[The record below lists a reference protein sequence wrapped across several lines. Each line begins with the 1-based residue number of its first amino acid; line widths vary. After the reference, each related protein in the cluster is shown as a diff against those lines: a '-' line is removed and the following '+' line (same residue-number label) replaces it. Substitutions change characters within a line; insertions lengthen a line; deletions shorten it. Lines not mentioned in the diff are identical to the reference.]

1 MLVIGIAG
9 GIACGKS
16 LVAQQFQRLGAVVL
30 DVDQMGHKVLRD
42 PEVLEAIRLQWGD
55 CVFSENGN
63 VDRQALADI
72 VFSPESEDEP
82 SQLEI
87 LERITHPR
95 IAELV
100 KAQIVQLQTNESI
113 PAVVLDAPVMFK
125 AGWDKFCD
133 KIIFVDV
140 PFEIRSNRARE
151 SRNWSQDELISRE
164 QRQTPL
170 TEKKERATNTIDNSG
185 TPEQL
190 FEQVNELWSQWGL
203 KTSSVAD

>member
-16 LVAQQFQRLGAVVL
+16 LVAQQFQKLGAVVL
-30 DVDQMGHKVLRD
+30 DVDQMGHRVLHD
-42 PEVLEAIRLQWGD
+42 AEVLEAIRRQWGD
-55 CVFSENGN
+55 CVFKGDGN
-63 VDRQALADI
+63 VDRKALADI
-72 VFSPESEDEP
+72 VFAPEREDEP
-82 SQLEI
+82 NQLEI

-100 KAQIVQLQTNESI
+100 KAQILQLQTNESI

-140 PFEIRSNRARE
+140 PFELRSKRAME

-164 QRQTPL
+164 QRQMPL
-170 TEKKERATNTIDNSG
+170 TEKQERATNPIDSIIR
-185 TPEQL
+185 
-190 FEQVNELWSQWGL
+190 
-203 KTSSVAD
+203 

>member
-30 DVDQMGHKVLRD
+30 DVDQMGHKVLHD
-42 PEVLEAIRLQWGD
+42 PDALEAITRQWGD
-55 CVFSENGN
+55 CILAEDGN
-63 VDRQALADI
+63 VDRQALAEI
-72 VFSPESEDEP
+72 VFAPEREDQP

-100 KAQIVQLQTNESI
+100 EKQLVHLQMDESI
-113 PAVVLDAPVMFK
+113 PAVVLDAPIMFK
-125 AGWDKFCD
+125 AGWEKYCD

-140 PFEIRSNRARE
+140 PFELRAKRAME
-151 SRNWSQDELISRE
+151 SRKWSQDELISRE
-164 QRQTPL
+164 QRQMPL
-170 TEKKERATNTIDNSG
+170 AEKRARATNFVDNSG

-190 FEQVNELWSQWGL
+190 FEQINELWTQWGL
-203 KTSSVAD
+203 KLPA